1 MAIEPTKPDSYG
13 ADSIRVLKGLEAV
26 RKRPGMYIGDTDDGS
41 GLHHMVYE
49 VVDNGID
56 EALAGHATAVTVK
69 IHADSSV
76 SVRDNGRGIPVDIHK
91 EEGVSAAEVIM
102 TQLHAGGKFDNTEDS
117 GNAYKVSG
125 GLHGVGVSVVN
136 ALSEWLE
143 LTVWRNDTEYR
154 ARFEHGECVVHV
166 HEVGPAPGMRGTEV
180 RFLASAKTNIP
191 DGTFSNL
198 DYSFKTLE
206 HRLRELAF
214 LNSGVR
220 IIIEDERPADPL
232 HTELFYEGGV
242 KEFVKYIDRSK
253 TSIMSDPIYMI
264 GERNGITVEVAMW
277 WNDSYNEM
285 VLPFTNNIPQRDGG
299 THLAGFRGALTR
311 TINAY
316 AQSSGIAKKEKVD
329 FTGDDAR
336 EGLTCVLSVK
346 VPDPKFS
353 SQTKDKLVSSEVR
366 PAVENMVN
374 EKLAEWFEENPAN
387 AKIIVGKIIEAA
399 LAREAARKA
408 RELTRRKTALDVSN
422 LPGKLADCQEKDAS
436 KAELFLVEGDSAG
449 GSAKQGRS
457 RANQAVLP
465 LRGKI
470 LNVERARFDRML
482 GSQEIGTLITALG
495 TGIGRDE
502 FDISKL
508 RYHKVV
514 IMTDADVDG
523 AHIRTLLLTF
533 FFRQMPQLIEGGFLY
548 IAQPPLYKVARGKSE
563 VYLKDQAA
571 LEDYLVEMGIE
582 GAVLR
587 LADGSEIAGNDLARV
602 VEGARAFRRIL
613 DAFPTHYPRG
623 ILEQAAL
630 AGAFDPESLGGDLQ
644 GVADT
649 VARRLNMIALE
660 YEKGWTGRITQD
672 HGIRLSRV
680 LRGVEE
686 LRTLDGAVLRSG
698 EARRLAAISRETRD
712 VYRDPARMV
721 RKDREQMVH
730 GPIDL
735 LKSILA
741 EGEKGLTLQ
750 RYKGLGEMN
759 PEQLWE
765 TTLDP
770 EARTL
775 LQVKIDDL
783 AEADDIFTKL
793 MGDVVE
799 PRREFIQ
806 QNALN
811 VEHLDA

>member
-1 MAIEPTKPDSYG
+1 MAENAQSPQEYG
-13 ADSIRVLKGLEAV
+13 ADSIKVLKGLEAV

-56 EALAGHATAVTVK
+56 EALAGHADFVRVK

-76 SVRDNGRGIPVDIHK
+76 SVRDNGRGIPVDIHE

-102 TQLHAGGKFDNTEDS
+102 TQLHAGGKFDQNS
-117 GNAYKVSG
+117 YKVSG

-136 ALSEWLE
+136 ALSDWLE
-143 LTVWRNDTEYR
+143 LRIWRNGKEHF
-154 ARFEHGECVVHV
+154 AKFERGETSEHLRVVG
-166 HEVGPAPGMRGTEV
+166 ESDGETGTEV
-180 RFLASAKTNIP
+180 RFLASTS
-191 DGTFSNL
+191 TFSNL
-198 DYSFKTLE
+198 EYHFETLE
-206 HRLRELAF
+206 KRLRELAF

-220 IIIEDERPADPL
+220 IILEDERPAESL
-232 HTELFYEGGV
+232 KTELFYDGGV
-242 KEFVKYIDRSK
+242 REFVKYLDRSK
-253 TSIMSDPIYMI
+253 TPMMPEPIFME
-264 GERNGITVEVAMW
+264 GERDGIGVEVAMW
-277 WNDSYNEM
+277 WNDSYHET

-311 TINAY
+311 TLTKY
-316 AQSSGIAKKEKVD
+316 AQESGIAKKEKIS

-366 PAVENMVN
+366 PAVENLVN
-374 EKLAEWFEENPAN
+374 EKLGEWFEEHPNE
-387 AKIIVGKIIEAA
+387 AKIIVSKIVEAA

-408 RELTRRKTALDVSN
+408 RELTRRKTAMDVN
-422 LPGKLADCQEKDAS
+422 FLAGKLKDCSEKDAS
-436 KAELFLVEGDSAG
+436 KTELFLVEGDSAG
-449 GSAKQGRS
+449 GSAQTGRD
-457 RANQAVLP
+457 RRTQAILP

-470 LNVERARFDRML
+470 LNVERARFDKML
-482 GSQEIGTLITALG
+482 SSQEIGNLVMALG

-508 RYHKVV
+508 RYHKIV

-533 FFRQMPQLIEGGFLY
+533 FYRQMPELIEGGYLY
-548 IAQPPLYKVARGKSE
+548 IAQPPLYKVMRGKSE
-563 VYLKDQAA
+563 VYLKDQTA
-571 LEDYLVEMGIE
+571 LEDYLIDQGTD
-582 GAVLR
+582 GAALR
-587 LADGSEIAGNDLARV
+587 LKSGEDITGNDLVRV
-602 VEGARAFRRIL
+602 VEEARQTKRIL
-613 DAFPTHYPRG
+613 DAFPTHYPRH
-623 ILEQAAL
+623 ILEQAAI
-630 AGAFDPESLGGDLQ
+630 AGAFETGRADADLQ
-644 GVADT
+644 GIADD
-649 VARRLNMIALE
+649 VARRLDQVAVE
-660 YEKGWTGRITQD
+660 YERGWQGRITQD
-672 HGIRLSRV
+672 HGIRLTRV
-680 LRGVEE
+680 VRGVEE
-686 LRTLDGAVLRSG
+686 VRTLDGQVLRSG
-698 EARRLAAISRETRD
+698 EARKLGSMSQALQA
-712 VYRDPARMV
+712 VYANV
-721 RKDREQMVH
+721 AHLLRKDRMQEIH
-730 GPIDL
+730 GPLDL
-735 LKSILA
+735 LDAILK

-759 PEQLWE
+759 PDQLWE

-775 LQVKIDDL
+775 LQVEVDDM
-783 AEADDIFTKL
+783 AEADDLFTKL

-811 VEHLDA
+811 VENLDF